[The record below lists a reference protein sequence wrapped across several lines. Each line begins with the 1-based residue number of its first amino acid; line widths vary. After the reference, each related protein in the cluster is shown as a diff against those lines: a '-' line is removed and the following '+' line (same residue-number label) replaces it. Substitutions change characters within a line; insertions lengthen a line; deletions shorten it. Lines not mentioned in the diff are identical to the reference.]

1 MDFEGSGLV
10 IDSVSIKASSQTFQT
25 GQIQWT
31 VCGDNDLCVQLNGG
45 MCGDKLKKKGGGESC
60 CAY

>member
-31 VCGDNDLCVQLNGG
+31 VCGGDDLCVQLNGG
-45 MCGDKLKKKGGGESC
+45 MCGDIRSQ
-60 CAY
+60 